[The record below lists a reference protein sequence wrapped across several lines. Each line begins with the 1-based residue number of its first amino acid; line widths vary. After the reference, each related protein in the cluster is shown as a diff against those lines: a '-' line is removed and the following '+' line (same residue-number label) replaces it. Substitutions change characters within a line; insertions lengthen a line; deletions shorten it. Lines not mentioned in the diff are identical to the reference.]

1 MHVNNYKPQT
11 FEWILKLID
20 IPYVPR
26 EWNILRDRAYQK
38 DHSKVGGSSVLGK
51 YITKMKNLTQWQK
64 YTYKDSEMLQKYGRD
79 TSVAAIEERKKADE
93 EFEQELKEKLSNG
106 EISDAEYQTLTPT
119 NAAQQTIMIPTSN
132 EELLKDNGPQ
142 IGLREKQLMS
152 EEEVPDRSKE
162 LTQQDKEYLVLKWG
176 RMYTPQEWLDLQKNY
191 QRMRKSFDIQDA
203 DTDNTL
209 IVLCKTY
216 LKMNQSLDQGDLEG
230 YQKLARVYDQQR
242 KSAKFTAAQN
252 KNKDENII
260 DAAGVLTSEV
270 ERLGGKI
277 KPIDLKI
284 KRDLIDQQLEDMK
297 KYTRDLVEQDK
308 SLAREI
314 EDYIKELRAK
324 DAAKRDKEEA
334 AARGQDAVQLTDKD
348 LMELRQHEELQRM
361 IDEQVQGGDQSGITR
376 NS

>member
-20 IPYVPR
+20 IPYVPG
-26 EWNILRDRAYQK
+26 EWNVLRDRAYQK
-38 DHSKVGGSSVLGK
+38 DHSKVGGTSVLGK

-119 NAAQQTIMIPTSN
+119 NAVQQTIMIPTSN

-142 IGLREKQLMS
+142 IGLREQQLMS
-152 EEEVPDRSKE
+152 QEEIPDRSKE

-203 DTDNTL
+203 DTENTL

-260 DAAGVLTSEV
+260 DAAGVLVSEV

>member
-20 IPYVPR
+20 IPYVPG
-26 EWNILRDRAYQK
+26 EWNVLRDRAYQK
-38 DHSKVGGSSVLGK
+38 DHSKVGGTSVLGK

-132 EELLKDNGPQ
+132 EELLQDNGPQ

-152 EEEVPDRSKE
+152 EEEIPDRSKE

-203 DTDNTL
+203 DTENTL

-334 AARGQDAVQLTDKD
+334 AARGQDVVQLTDKD

>member
-20 IPYVPR
+20 IPYVPG
-26 EWNILRDRAYQK
+26 EWNVLRDRAYQK
-38 DHSKVGGSSVLGK
+38 DHSKVGGTSVLGK
-51 YITKMKNLTQWQK
+51 YLTKMKNLTQWQK

-79 TSVAAIEERKKADE
+79 TSVAAIEERQKADE

-142 IGLREKQLMS
+142 VGLREKQLMS
-152 EEEVPDRSKE
+152 QEEIPDRSKE

-260 DAAGVLTSEV
+260 DAAGVLVSEV

-284 KRDLIDQQLEDMK
+284 KRDLIDQQLEDMQ

-324 DAAKRDKEEA
+324 DAAKRDKEAA

>member
-20 IPYVPR
+20 IPYVPG
-26 EWNILRDRAYQK
+26 EWNVLRDRAYQK
-38 DHSKVGGSSVLGK
+38 DHSKVGGTSVLGK

-79 TSVAAIEERKKADE
+79 TSAAAIEERKKADE

-152 EEEVPDRSKE
+152 EEEIPDRSKE

-203 DTDNTL
+203 DTENTL

-260 DAAGVLTSEV
+260 DAAGVLVSEV

-284 KRDLIDQQLEDMK
+284 KRDLIDQQLEDMQ

>member
-20 IPYVPR
+20 IPYVPG
-26 EWNILRDRAYQK
+26 EWNVLRDRAYQK
-38 DHSKVGGSSVLGK
+38 DHSKVGGTSVLGK

-152 EEEVPDRSKE
+152 EEEIPDRSKE

-203 DTDNTL
+203 DTENTL

-284 KRDLIDQQLEDMK
+284 NRDLIDQQLKDMQ